1 MWLVTRGEFDHPRR
15 RKLDTERCPVVGK
28 DPVDTATRVVGH
40 YCVGVWDYMA
50 ALGRLKSMTSASE
63 IPGPG
68 RNVAI
73 LRKERGMNQVRLARK
88 AGVSVSLLSKIEIGD
103 RALCQGVA
111 AALAQAMGVTLDELL
126 GKARIQ
132 KIDEANLEDLRHA
145 IRRFDL
151 PGAAPER
158 PEDLVRELAEI
169 VDLRGKANI
178 SGLFD
183 KLPLLLSKAT
193 NHAHE
198 VGSPEAWAM
207 VADGYSAVYWLAARH
222 LWMDLAELAVTKQR
236 LAAQRATPL
245 VAAVAARDEAGT
257 FLNSGDFA
265 GGLVVIDRA
274 IVQAESSLEGRDRA
288 AGLGLLH
295 LRGLTLAGRL
305 GEKGE
310 ADRHTVGAWRVADE
324 FSDDVNVHGIGFGPQ
339 ETANHVLATSV
350 DLDNPG
356 KALEVADHLNRQP
369 LTLRAT
375 GAIRFHM
382 NVGRAKLVL
391 GDREGAL
398 NCLVDAWNTAPQV
411 AKIHPTSQEL
421 LRVLISLHKRSNPT
435 LLKLAKKS
443 GVSL

>member
-1 MWLVTRGEFDHPRR
+1 
-15 RKLDTERCPVVGK
+15 
-28 DPVDTATRVVGH
+28 
-40 YCVGVWDYMA
+40 
-50 ALGRLKSMTSASE
+50 MTGMFE
-63 IPGPG
+63 PPGPG

-73 LRKERGMNQVRLARK
+73 LRKERGMNQLKLARK

-126 GKARIQ
+126 GKVRI
-132 KIDEANLEDLRHA
+132 KEKDEASLKDLRTA

-151 PGAAPER
+151 PGEAPVH
-158 PEDLVRELAEI
+158 PEELIHELAEVI
-169 VDLRGKANI
+169 DLRSDANL
-178 SGLFD
+178 SGLLD
-183 KLPLLLSKAT
+183 KLPALLSKAT

-207 VADGYSAVYWLAARH
+207 VADSYSAVYWLAARH
-222 LWMDLAELAVTKQR
+222 RWMDLAELAVTKQQ

-245 VAAVAARDEAGT
+245 VAATAARDEAGT

-274 IVQAESSLEGRDRA
+274 IVRAESSLEGRDRA
-288 AGLGLLH
+288 VGLGLLH

-310 ADRHTVGAWRVADE
+310 ADRHTVGARRVAEE
-324 FSDDVNVHGIGFGPQ
+324 FPEDVNVHGIGFGPQ
-339 ETANHVLATSV
+339 ETANHVVATSM

-356 KALEVADHLNRQP
+356 KALEVANHLSHQP

-375 GAIRFHM
+375 GVIRFYM
-382 NVGRAKLVL
+382 NVGRAKLAL
-391 GDREGAL
+391 GDRDGAL
-398 NCLVDAWNTAPQV
+398 SALVDAWNTAPQV
-411 AKIHPTSQEL
+411 AAVHPTSQEL
-421 LRVLISLHKRSNPT
+421 LRVLISLHRRSNPT
-435 LLKLAKKS
+435 LTKLAKKA
-443 GVSL
+443 GVIF